1 MAKMIILLVRD
12 DSLSHEAF
20 AERLREEHVP
30 IAEDLP
36 GLVEYR
42 TSLPRDPERS
52 AYDGVSELYF
62 EDGAAMGEAFD
73 SEVGQEVQADAAE
86 FMDVEA
92 NETLVV
98 DEETH
103 VEP

>member
-12 DSLSHEAF
+12 ESLTHEEF

-42 TSLPRDPERS
+42 TSLPNDPERS

-62 EDGAAMGEAFD
+62 ENGAMGEAFD
-73 SEVGQEVQADAAE
+73 SEVGREVQADAAE
-86 FMDVEA
+86 FMDVTA

-103 VEP
+103 VEQ